1 MLRRADM
8 ALGGDGAI
16 GLPYWDWSEAE
27 VKGEVRQQRRDEF
40 TLCSHSVLRAA
51 CCVCCGLCA
60 VCGRCGVVCDVL
72 RFVVLARTAAAVLIQ
87 VFLSF
92 YLSFY
97 TYLSLLLPQVL
108 PGIIRKRLHGEFADD
123 FFPTPPHRLAKL
135 SDTQSDS
142 SIKRSLEGARVAE
155 LAQACLTSVNHGQ
168 HACTRFSSARS
179 PSLEQS
185 HNSM

>member
-1 MLRRADM
+1 MERRSRRGGGTTATHYLAHTPSYVYLTFPFPQAFPGWHRPYLLEFERMLRRADM

-27 VKGEVRQQRRDEF
+27 VKGE
-40 TLCSHSVLRAA
+40 
-51 CCVCCGLCA
+51 
-60 VCGRCGVVCDVL
+60 
-72 RFVVLARTAAAVLIQ
+72 
-87 VFLSF
+87 
-92 YLSFY
+92 
-97 TYLSLLLPQVL
+97 VL

-155 LAQACLTSVNHGQ
+155 LAHACLTSVNHGQ

>member
-51 CCVCCGLCA
+51 CAASCVLRAVLRA
-60 VCGRCGVVCDVL
+60 VCVVWCAMYYASCCWL
-72 RFVVLARTAAAVLIQ
+72 VLIQ

-92 YLSFY
+92 YLSF
-97 TYLSLLLPQVL
+97 YLSLLLPQVL